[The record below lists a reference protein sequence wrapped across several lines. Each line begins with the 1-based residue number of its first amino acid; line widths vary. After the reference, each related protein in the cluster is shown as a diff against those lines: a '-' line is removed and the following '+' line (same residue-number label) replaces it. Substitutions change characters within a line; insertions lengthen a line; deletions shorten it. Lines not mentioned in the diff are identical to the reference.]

1 MSFIANS
8 LWYDQD
14 APDVALV
21 RHAIEG
27 QAAIKRQRT
36 TYLPHPSMVDNT
48 SKEQRARYDAYLGR
62 AEFDSSC
69 GQTKTELVGAFTRAA
84 HEINLPANIKY
95 LEVDSDGD
103 WLSLSDS
110 MNVTFANILA
120 VKYHILLA
128 EFEDGGVDPSVQIS
142 KAQKA
147 QLKQRSKIVHY
158 PRESLTNWAFGVVNN
173 RMQLTHVVLTSE
185 SCELNSEFVEVKVK
199 KQLLLNID
207 ENGDY
212 RQRLIV
218 SDGENI
224 TEGEW
229 IYPSASGKNL
239 KYIPIEVAQDERS
252 YSGSLPRAT
261 GYLGSIALKDVARYQ
276 VNADL
281 KEKLAV
287 LQDTINSTGW
297 TDSLWEEYKLINGRD
312 YVATGLGV
320 SNQFPDGV
328 AVDVMKMQADGDAH
342 FKYIAENEKQTR
354 ALGGRY
360 ETEPGDTNTATESVI
375 KSAKENSVLSM
386 IAVNIEGAYRR
397 LAAYCSDFEGIYI
410 EPDKIEITANR
421 QFSATKMQPEEA
433 DRILSIYDHS
443 LMSKTTALKKLRA
456 GGYGDDE
463 ITIEAEID
471 LIDEEAPPPLLSKP
485 TGGQNV
491 EAEVQP

>member
-1 MSFIANS
+1 MSFIANRTE
-8 LWYDQD
+8 YDQD

-21 RHAIEG
+21 RDAIQG
-27 QAAIKRQRT
+27 QAAVKRKKT
-36 TYLPHPSMVDNT
+36 VYLPHPSMIDST
-48 SKEQRARYDAYLGR
+48 SKEQRARYDSYLGR

-84 HEINLPANIKY
+84 HEINLPSQVKY
-95 LEVDSDGD
+95 LETDSDGD
-103 WLSLSDS
+103 WLSISDS
-110 MNVTFANILA
+110 MNVTFANVLA
-120 VKYHILLA
+120 AKYHILLA
-128 EFEDGGVDPSVQIS
+128 EFEDGGVDPNVQIS

-147 QLKQRSKIVHY
+147 ALKQRSKIVHY

-185 SCELNSEFVEVKVK
+185 SSELNSEFVAVNTK
-199 KQLLLNID
+199 KQLLLSLD
-207 ENGDY
+207 EDGQY
-212 RQRLIV
+212 RQKEIV
-218 SDGENI
+218 SDGENT

-229 IYPSASGKNL
+229 IYPDAKGQRL
-239 KYIPIEVAQDERS
+239 DYIPVEVVIDERN

-287 LQDTINSTGW
+287 LQDTINGTGW
-297 TDSLWEEYKLINGRD
+297 DENKFEVFQLINGRD
-312 YVATGLGV
+312 YVATGMGATNLFPEGV
-320 SNQFPDGV
+320 TY
-328 AVDVMKMQADGDAH
+328 DVMKMQSDGDAH

-360 ETEPGDTNTATESVI
+360 ETEPDPTNTATESVI
-375 KSAKENSVLSM
+375 KSAKENAVLTM
-386 IAVNIEGAYRR
+386 IAVNIESAYRR
-397 LAAYCSDFEGIYI
+397 LVAYCCDFEGLKI
-410 EPDKIEITANR
+410 EPDDIEIDVNR
-421 QFSATKMQPEEA
+421 QFSASKMMPEEA

-463 ITIEAEID
+463 ITIEAELN